1 MIGATYAL
9 IDDPAKP
16 ENFRSLATLARA
28 LAKMRNGR
36 KVKMW
41 DSLLV
46 WGQQPDERR
55 ECVSVEFMAPE
66 ATPQN
71 PIVEARVVVV
81 TGRGEQRR
89 TVFAAMIEAANQGAK
104 T

>member
-16 ENFRSLATLARA
+16 KNFRSLATLARA

-55 ECVSVEFMAPE
+55 ECVSVEFMAPD
-66 ATPQN
+66 ATREN
-71 PIVEARVVVV
+71 PIVESRVCVL
-81 TGRGEQRR
+81 TGRGEQRQ
-89 TVFAAMIEAANQGAK
+89 TLFQAMIDVENQELAA
-104 T
+104 